1 MGYILLSP
9 EHIEFTDEKE
19 DKNWHLFKAK
29 KSKGEPDLYQQMKEI
44 ACCEEE
50 YSVNIIDDD
59 CLPECKEEV
68 KGEQDININSKYYKS
83 IPIEYN
89 LKKGTIKY
97 NLIEKLEYFT
107 NENQTFFYSDNED
120 TIRMLACLLRRNVCG
135 RCMATL
141 YADNKK

>member
-9 EHIEFTDEKE
+9 EYIESKE
-19 DKNWHLFKAK
+19 AENWHLFKAK
-29 KSKGEPDLYQQMKEI
+29 RVKVKPDLLQECRETAYG
-44 ACCEEE
+44 EEE
-50 YSVNIIDDD
+50 YTVEIIDND

-68 KGEQDININSKYYKS
+68 KGEQYININSKYYKS
-83 IPIEYN
+83 IPIVYN

-107 NENQTFFYSDNED
+107 NENQTFFYSNNED
-120 TIRMLACLLRRNVCG
+120 TIRMLACMLRRCVCG

-141 YADNKK
+141 YGDNKNKNK